1 VLKPL
6 KRALGPGLDTLQGV
20 PNVCLETYFD
30 IHVLGKQKN
39 GETKSQVFIDGEG
52 YWTLTPNVLMPT
64 DIHSVLPTQLRSHYK
79 RANVIYMDCETSS
92 FPSGVHPYLADL
104 INKMDEEVQKKC
116 LLYHYES
123 YPEVPKDMTQ

>member
-1 VLKPL
+1 MHVISSSEEMPSY
-6 KRALGPGLDTLQGV
+6 GISLQ
-20 PNVCLETYFD
+20 
-30 IHVLGKQKN
+30 H
-39 GETKSQVFIDGEG
+39 SSG
-52 YWTLTPNVLMPT
+52 YNVLMPT

-123 YPEVPKDMTQ
+123 YPEVPKDMFYGILKTGDSHTYPDETFHNEMMEK